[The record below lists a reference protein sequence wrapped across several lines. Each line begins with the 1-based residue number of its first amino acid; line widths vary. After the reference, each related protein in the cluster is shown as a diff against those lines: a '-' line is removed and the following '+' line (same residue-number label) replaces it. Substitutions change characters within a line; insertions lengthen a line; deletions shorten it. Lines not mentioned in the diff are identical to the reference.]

1 MGTLSKVELDL
12 EMRRGKT
19 GVPGE
24 KSFGAEQRT
33 DNKLNPQKT
42 SGPGI
47 EPRTHWG
54 EASALAGHCAIPDPL
69 KLVIITIPF
78 DTRIKV
84 YNSTVRGNIGS
95 SIARRTRPI
104 YSWIQQ
110 VWVNELWIS
119 RTGLMRCR
127 PSRCMNWFNE
137 TCVTLVYGVI
147 EWDAYQVGVWVRLSR
162 FYLCMVL
169 FWVFI
174 VEYYTRL

>member
-1 MGTLSKVELDL
+1 MYPEKNLS
-12 EMRRGKT
+12 
-19 GVPGE
+19 
-24 KSFGAEQRT
+24 EQSREPT
-33 DNKLNPQKT
+33 TNPQKT

-104 YSWIQQ
+104 YS
-110 VWVNELWIS
+110 
-119 RTGLMRCR
+119 
-127 PSRCMNWFNE
+127 
-137 TCVTLVYGVI
+137 
-147 EWDAYQVGVWVRLSR
+147 
-162 FYLCMVL
+162 
-169 FWVFI
+169 
-174 VEYYTRL
+174 